1 MECCGRPNRSDIH
14 LSAEEEAKLEAKARE
29 YFDETA
35 PKRHTKP
42 QRSEYASRYVD
53 DLPNDKEN
61 KNVIPEL
68 VEFQR
73 LENDPQKLVYGGK
86 EVREEFVETEY
97 YKDLNCV
104 DKHHHTTG
112 TGFIQIENADG
123 KSFHLAPDSDNSC
136 HASCHC
142 NPATNDW
149 IPAGDNMETPASDKP
164 NRSDN

>member
-42 QRSEYASRYVD
+42 QRSEYSSRYVD

-61 KNVIPEL
+61 KNDIPEL

-73 LENDPQKLVYGGK
+73 LENDPQ
-86 EVREEFVETEY
+86 VRSKNISIKQFFVVRFYILTVGLQTLPF
-97 YKDLNCV
+97 D
-104 DKHHHTTG
+104 
-112 TGFIQIENADG
+112 
-123 KSFHLAPDSDNSC
+123 SFCWH
-136 HASCHC
+136 
-142 NPATNDW
+142 
-149 IPAGDNMETPASDKP
+149 
-164 NRSDN
+164 

>member
-42 QRSEYASRYVD
+42 QRSEYSSRYVD

-61 KNVIPEL
+61 KNDIPEL

-73 LENDPQKLVYGGK
+73 LENDPQ
-86 EVREEFVETEY
+86 VRSKNISIKQFFVVRFYMRLPGVEPGSSAWKAIILTVGLQTLPF
-97 YKDLNCV
+97 D
-104 DKHHHTTG
+104 
-112 TGFIQIENADG
+112 
-123 KSFHLAPDSDNSC
+123 SFCWH
-136 HASCHC
+136 
-142 NPATNDW
+142 
-149 IPAGDNMETPASDKP
+149 
-164 NRSDN
+164 